1 VLAAFQQNA
10 DAMNLFITDL
20 RLLRCSGVS
29 GGVPAALPPAMIEAA
44 MAGGLVDGMPFILDD
59 DGAYDINLNRFFRA
73 CPTMGVRSMHSV
85 KAYARD
91 ILTWLRFLK
100 ERRGGKTVWQAD
112 REDVAAYHAA
122 RRLSA
127 VPHRIS
133 AASWNRN
140 IAALEKLYRWGVEE
154 ELIRATPFTYRHVW
168 GVSPHGK
175 MPAVAITSNRA
186 RELAA
191 RPHDMRFV
199 DLERYLLFRDV
210 GLRGRLP
217 SGLDDPSWRGRN
229 GERNA
234 LFAEL
239 LVTTGL
245 RLEEASSL
253 LRIELPN
260 QADHHSAGQRLM
272 PFRLPAAIAKGNK
285 AREVRL
291 PLRLLRRLTDYAELE
306 RANAAA
312 VFAARMAGSELKMP
326 VTMLGADR
334 HSALIDDGDGPRR
347 VRLDLLSPKSRS
359 RLICR
364 GDNGTP
370 EPALLW
376 LTETGLPV
384 AAATWESIFRRAS
397 LRCRDHG
404 IDIDVS
410 PHSLRHT
417 FAVHMLEMLIR
428 EQIGAVLDSRNGTV
442 AGAGDAAYRRMIGD
456 PLQKLRRLMGHA
468 SIASTYI
475 YLDSLEESRALVDA
489 AIARWDADLVSTRG
503 R

>member
-1 VLAAFQQNA
+1 
-10 DAMNLFITDL
+10 MNLFITDL
-20 RLLRCSGVS
+20 RLLRRSGVS
-29 GGVPAALPPAMIEAA
+29 EGVPQALPQAMVEAA
-44 MAGGLVDGMPFILDD
+44 MMGGLVDGMPFILDYH
-59 DGAYDINLNRFFRA
+59 GAYDLDLNRFFRA
-73 CPTMGVRSMHSV
+73 CPTMGVRSIHSV

-100 ERRGGKTVWQAD
+100 ERRGGKTMWQAG
-112 REDVAAYHAA
+112 REDVAAYHAV

-127 VPHRIS
+127 LPPCIS

-154 ELIRATPFTYRHVW
+154 ELILSTPFTYRHVW
-168 GVSPHGK
+168 GGSRYGK
-175 MPAVAITSNRA
+175 MPAVAIRSNRA
-186 RELAA
+186 REPAA
-191 RPHDMRFV
+191 RPHDMCFV
-199 DLERYLLFRDV
+199 DLERYLLFRDI

-217 SGLDDPSWRGRN
+217 DGLDDPSWRGRN

-253 LRIELPN
+253 LRIELPS
-260 QADHHSAGQRLM
+260 QADRHSAGQRSI
-272 PFRLPAAIAKGNK
+272 PFHLPAAIAKGNK
-285 AREVRL
+285 GREIRL
-291 PLRLLRRLTDYAELE
+291 PLRLIRRLTDYAELE
-306 RANAAA
+306 RANAVA
-312 VFAARMAGSELKMP
+312 VFAGRMAGSESTMP
-326 VTMLGADR
+326 VAMLGADR
-334 HSALIDDGDGPRR
+334 RSVLIDDGDGPRR
-347 VRLDLLSPKSRS
+347 VRLDLLSPVSRG
-359 RLICR
+359 RLVCR
-364 GDNGTP
+364 GDNGAP

-376 LTETGLPV
+376 LTEAGLPV

-410 PHSLRHT
+410 PHTLRHI
-417 FAVHMLEMLIR
+417 FAVNMLEMLIR
-428 EQIGAVLDSRNGTV
+428 EQIGAVLDSRNGKAT
-442 AGAGDAAYRRMIGD
+442 GAGDAAYRRMIGD
-456 PLQKLRRLMGHA
+456 PLQKLQRLMGHA

-489 AIARWDADLVSTRG
+489 AVARWDGDLASAGG
-503 R
+503 RR

>member
-1 VLAAFQQNA
+1 
-10 DAMNLFITDL
+10 MNLFITDL
-20 RLLRCSGVS
+20 RLLRCPGVS
-29 GGVPAALPPAMIEAA
+29 GGVPPALPHAMIEAA
-44 MAGGLVDGMPFILDD
+44 MMGDLVDGMPFILDD
-59 DGAYDINLNRFFRA
+59 NGAYDLDLNRFFRA

-91 ILTWLRFLK
+91 ILTWLHFLK
-100 ERRGGKTVWQAD
+100 ERCGGKTVWQAD

-154 ELIRATPFTYRHVW
+154 ELILATPFTYRHVW
-168 GVSPHGK
+168 GGGPYGM
-175 MPAVAITSNRA
+175 MPAVAIRSNRA
-186 RELAA
+186 REPAA

-217 SGLDDPSWRGRN
+217 DGLDDPSWRGRN

-253 LRIELPN
+253 LRIELPS
-260 QADHHSAGQRLM
+260 QADRHCAGQRLM
-272 PFRLPAAIAKGNK
+272 AFRLPAAIAKGNK
-285 AREVRL
+285 GREVRL
-291 PLRLLRRLTDYAELE
+291 PLRLLRRLNDYAELE
-306 RANAAA
+306 RANAVAI
-312 VFAARMAGSELKMP
+312 FAARMAGSELKMP
-326 VTMLGADR
+326 VTMSGADR
-334 HSALIDDGDGPRR
+334 HSVLIDDGDGLRR
-347 VRLDLLSPKSRS
+347 VRLDLLAPERRS

-364 GDNGTP
+364 SHNGAP

-376 LTETGLPV
+376 LTEAGLPV

-428 EQIGAVLDSRNGTV
+428 EQIGAVLDSRNGTA

-456 PLQKLRRLMGHA
+456 PLQKLQRLMGHA

-489 AIARWDADLVSTRG
+489 AVTQWDADLASAGG

>member
-1 VLAAFQQNA
+1 
-10 DAMNLFITDL
+10 MNLFITDL
-20 RLLRCSGVS
+20 RLLRRSGVS
-29 GGVPAALPPAMIEAA
+29 EGVPQALPHAMVEAA
-44 MAGGLVDGMPFILDD
+44 MMGGLVDGMPFILDD
-59 DGAYDINLNRFFRA
+59 DGAYDLDLNRFFRA

-100 ERRGGKTVWQAD
+100 ERRGGKTMWQAD
-112 REDVAAYHAA
+112 REDVAVYHAV
-122 RRLSA
+122 RRFSVL
-127 VPHRIS
+127 PHRIS

-154 ELIRATPFTYRHVW
+154 ELILSTPFTYRHVW
-168 GVSPHGK
+168 GGSRYGK
-175 MPAVAITSNRA
+175 MPAVAIRSNRA
-186 RELAA
+186 REPAA
-191 RPHDMRFV
+191 RPHDMHFV
-199 DLERYLLFRDV
+199 GLERYLLFRDV

-217 SGLDDPSWRGRN
+217 DGTDDPRWRGRN

-253 LRIELPN
+253 LQIELPSP
-260 QADHHSAGQRLM
+260 ADQHSAGQRSI

-285 AREVRL
+285 GREIRL

-306 RANAAA
+306 RANAVA
-312 VFAARMAGSELKMP
+312 VFAARMTGSESTMP

-334 HSALIDDGDGPRR
+334 RSVLIDDGDGPRR
-347 VRLDLLSPKSRS
+347 VRLDLLSPASRG
-359 RLICR
+359 RLVR
-364 GDNGTP
+364 RDDNGGP
-370 EPALLW
+370 EHALLW
-376 LTETGLPV
+376 LTEAGLPV
-384 AAATWESIFRRAS
+384 AAETWESIFRRAS

-410 PHSLRHT
+410 PHTLRHT

-428 EQIGAVLDSRNGTV
+428 EQIGAVLDSRNGKAT
-442 AGAGDAAYRRMIGD
+442 GAGDAAYRRMIGD
-456 PLQKLRRLMGHA
+456 PLQKLQRLMGHA

-489 AIARWDADLVSTRG
+489 AVARWDADLASAGG